1 MNKVGYVLHGVAK
14 DIETIAR
21 LRPWMEDEVKRSS
34 NDLQKTKLITD
45 YDSQSTLFSF
55 KILFFK

>member
-1 MNKVGYVLHGVAK
+1 MSKVLHTLNGKAK

-21 LRPWMEDEVKRSS
+21 LRPWMEDEVKKSYPFFS
-34 NDLQKTKLITD
+34 KTKLVTD
-45 YDSQSTLFSF
+45 YHADSTIFSF